1 MSRWAE
7 LVFHVLAHV
16 RSAAPASVYDPAWV
30 AFVAGHSSRHRTLHE
45 DVALLEAASMSH
57 DTLAEVQLLA
67 WLFEST
73 ERTVSIAELPLEELR
88 PSQVD
93 APEVLGQLVRSRHR
107 AAIEVLRAAA
117 ELEAETFARLPPARH
132 DGGAIARAFAH
143 ASRAAPWMSVCRI
156 EHVRPLRLRGR
167 VRERRVWIGL
177 PCAELGPSAEHVAFQ
192 AAHEATVTE
201 ISERARASSVRVSY
215 LPLEQSALFVLR
227 ERAAR
232 VGLAEQH
239 ARWLAH
245 FGALPPFEREAI
257 APALVRIVDEALRPG
272 A

>member
-1 MSRWAE
+1 MGQWAE

-30 AFVAGHSSRHRTLHE
+30 AFVAAHSSGERALHE
-45 DVALLEAASMSH
+45 DVALLEAAAMSH

-73 ERTVSIAELPLEELR
+73 ERTAAVAELRLEELR

-93 APEVLGQLVRSRHR
+93 APEVLGQLVQSRHR

-117 ELEAETFARLPPARH
+117 ELEADTFASLPKARR
-132 DGGAIARAFAH
+132 DDTAIARAFGRVSA
-143 ASRAAPWMSVCRI
+143 AAPWMSVCRI

-177 PCAELGPSAEHVAFQ
+177 PCAELGPSAEHAAWQ

-201 ISERARASSVRVSY
+201 ISERARASGLRIAY

-232 VGLAEQH
+232 AGLSEPH
-239 ARWLAH
+239 GRWLEH
-245 FGALPPFEREAI
+245 FSALPPFEREAI
-257 APALVRIVDEALRPG
+257 APAFVRVVDEALRPG